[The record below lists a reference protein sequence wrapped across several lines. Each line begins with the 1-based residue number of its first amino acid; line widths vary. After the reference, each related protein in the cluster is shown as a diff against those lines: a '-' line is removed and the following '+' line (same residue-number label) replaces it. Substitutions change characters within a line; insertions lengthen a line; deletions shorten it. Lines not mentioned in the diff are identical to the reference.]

1 MKPSKDIIYTCEIRY
16 KGKLVRS
23 YSTTDHLKAR
33 KWMRATFEP
42 FYDLLK
48 KHATRHGILS
58 PRDLDVQRWRTYRS
72 KWSFRIKSNIPI
84 KKRPYK
90 PGTVES
96 LKVTISKLSEKE
108 ILLLIEQLKDHK

>member
-58 PRDLDVQRWRTYRS
+58 PKDSDRQRWRTYRS
-72 KWSFRIKSNIPI
+72 KWSFRLKSSIPQTERLIKRYDARSNILELI
-84 KKRPYK
+84 NNLTDEEKQKLIQK
-90 PGTVES
+90 
-96 LKVTISKLSEKE
+96 LKS
-108 ILLLIEQLKDHK
+108 